1 MVSAHVHSPN
11 HDPVDSECRSPDPE
25 QPGPKF
31 VQQKPT
37 PLPKLQLSVLVYT
50 LLAEPITAHVML
62 PFIVQL
68 VQETGITGGDVTKV
82 GYYTGL
88 IESLFFI
95 TEALTVLQWGRLS
108 DRIGRRPVLLSGLL
122 GLSLSMLSF
131 GLAHTFWAVVASRAI
146 AGALNGN
153 TGVIKCMMG
162 EITDETNMAT
172 GFSVMPLAW
181 AAGNAV
187 APLIGGMFQHPYER
201 IGGVFLL
208 SDFWRRNPYFLPCS
222 IAAIFA
228 MSAFFLTF
236 CFLKETAPCKRIPEC
251 EACRQVTIYSQ
262 LETVSMAV
270 ETISNP
276 SERTPLVPSRLTV
289 VAPPLRSLLTPRVL
303 TVILNY
309 SLLAIIE
316 VSFYVLQPVFLS
328 TPIKYGGLGM
338 SPSLIGLCMAVSG
351 VVNGLVS
358 AICFSILIK
367 KFGTKRMT
375 TIGVSSFFGSF
386 ALFPLINVLAR
397 IDDRLSPAVWVA
409 FAMQLL
415 LLTLP
420 PMAFSSIFMYLTHA
434 APSRSAAGATNGL
447 AQTTT
452 SIMRSIGPASATSL
466 FALSIE
472 RNVLGGNLV
481 YVMMTLLTAAAF
493 MATLQFPTKPWKRN
507 EDH

>member
-1 MVSAHVHSPN
+1 MVPAHGSHSPSN
-11 HDPVDSECRSPDPE
+11 DPVDEFWSPDSE
-25 QPGPKF
+25 HLGPKLMER
-31 VQQKPT
+31 KPT

-50 LLAEPITAHVML
+50 HLAEPITAHVML

-88 IESLFFI
+88 IESLFFV
-95 TEALTVLQWGRLS
+95 TEALTILQWGRLS
-108 DRIGRRPVLLSGLL
+108 DRIGRRPVLLFGLF

-162 EITDETNMAT
+162 EITDETNMAQ
-172 GFSVMPLAW
+172 GFSIIPLTW

-201 IGGVFLL
+201 IGGVFL

-228 MSAFFLTF
+228 MSAFCFDF
-236 CFLKETAPCKRIPEC
+236 CFLKETAPCKRMTPRVG
-251 EACRQVTIYSQ
+251 CRQVTTYSR
-262 LETVSMAV
+262 LDNVTMATK
-270 ETISNP
+270 TILNP
-276 SERTPLVPSRLTV
+276 SERSPLLPSVTV
-289 VAPPLRSLLTPRVL
+289 SPPPLRSLLTPRVL

-309 SLLAIIE
+309 SLLAIID
-316 VSFYVLQPVFLS
+316 VSFYVLQPVVLS

-338 SPSLIGLCMAVSG
+338 SPSLIGVCMALSG
-351 VVNGLVS
+351 VVNGAVS
-358 AICFSILIK
+358 AICFPVLTK
-367 KFGTKRMT
+367 RFGTKRMT
-375 TIGVSSFFGSF
+375 TTGVSSFFGSY
-386 ALFPLINVLAR
+386 ALFPLMNALAR
-397 IDDRLSPAVWVA
+397 IDGRLSPAVWVA
-409 FAMQLL
+409 FVMQLL

-434 APSRSAAGATNGL
+434 APSRSALGATNGL

-452 SIMRSIGPASATSL
+452 SIMRSIGPASVTSL

-472 RNVLGGNLV
+472 RNVLGGNLA
-481 YVMMTLLTAAAF
+481 YVVMTFLTTAAF
-493 MATLQFPTKPWKRN
+493 MATLQFPTNPWKRN
-507 EDH
+507 DD